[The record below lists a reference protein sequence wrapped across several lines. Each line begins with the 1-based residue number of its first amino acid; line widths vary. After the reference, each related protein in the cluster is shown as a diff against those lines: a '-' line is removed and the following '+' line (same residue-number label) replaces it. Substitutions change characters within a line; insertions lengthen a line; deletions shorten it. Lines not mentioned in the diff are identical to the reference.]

1 MKKSGRMS
9 DSSSVLG
16 ALRPGNRG
24 VSVREATVPLA
35 SRVLTATGILVTA
48 LGLVVMVGWHIDN
61 SRFTR
66 IFPGATPMFYNTA
79 AGFVGLGI
87 ALLALNMGR
96 RRIGALFAVLTGALS
111 LATLLEH
118 MTGLSLG
125 IDQVIMTGPEG
136 AQYPGRMAPNTAVGL
151 TVMAVAI
158 LLMVRAER
166 PRWRPTAVALM
177 ASLVLAIGLISLAL
191 GYSNAPSTYGWG
203 PLCLMAMNTAAGLC
217 LMGGGLLV
225 LAWREDRTIIGL
237 PSWLYL
243 VASVAAL
250 TMTVSLWRVL
260 AVNERAHI
268 ERAVQAALSEFKQE
282 LITDMKSR
290 VAGLERSARWWDH
303 KGLPLEADW
312 AFETRL
318 LMEDMPGYTAIAWVD
333 PSFRVRW
340 VSPAQS
346 NRGLAGAN
354 LGQDANC
361 RAALELARSQ
371 RALTFT
377 HPVAQL
383 GGGQGIDFYI
393 PLYRGQQFDG
403 YIAGRFKADDLFNSI
418 VPSSLAPDY
427 AVEIREGGVLLY
439 RRAPEY
445 QRRDPAWGRAGVVR
459 LWNTEWTV
467 TAWPTDQVLAL
478 ESGISQVVLAAGL
491 LLSGLLG
498 TAVYLAQAAWLRTRV
513 VEHLKEGLESEV
525 TQRRRLEEELNQFF
539 TLSLDMLCIA
549 GFDGYFKRLNQ
560 AWTHC
565 LGWSLE
571 ELSTQPFSTFIH
583 AEDVNKTV
591 EAVEQ
596 QQQGASVVAFEN
608 RYRTK
613 DGSYR
618 WLRWNSMPA
627 PDRQLIYAAA
637 RDVTAERAASEAL
650 VRARDDLEQ
659 RVRQRTAELEKSNQS
674 LHQREEFFRRLF
686 EDSPSGAA
694 VVGLDHK
701 LHQANRAF
709 CDVVGFSPSEL
720 SALTFEELTY
730 PEDIGGGVRLFADMI
745 AGQIPGYHLTN
756 RYVHKSGEIIWVE
769 LTATVIRDPQGKV
782 LASLSM
788 IEDVTER
795 RRHDEQISSLNR
807 ELQERIAQLTDLNQE
822 MESFNYSISH
832 DLRAPLR
839 HMDGFSRILLEDHD
853 LVLSADARN
862 CAGRIRESASRMGR
876 MVDGLLSLSRTSRRE
891 LDMQLTSLGSLVE
904 DSIADLQAD
913 LEEREIEWRVAE
925 LPHVECDP
933 TLTRQ
938 VFANLLSNAVKFTNM
953 RKPAIIEVGYT
964 APAGVPVLFV
974 QDNGAGFDMKYA
986 DKLFGVFQRL
996 HRREDFEGTG
1006 VGLATVQRIV
1016 HKHGG
1021 RIWAKAEPD
1030 KGATFFFT
1038 LGPSPP
1044 APPESDLEPATT
1056 LGEEYVQRS
1065 S

>member
-1 MKKSGRMS
+1 M
-9 DSSSVLG
+9 
-16 ALRPGNRG
+16 A
-24 VSVREATVPLA
+24 
-35 SRVLTATGILVTA
+35 
-48 LGLVVMVGWHIDN
+48 GWHIDN
-61 SRFTR
+61 PRFTR

-79 AGFVGLGI
+79 ASFVGLGI
-87 ALLALNMGR
+87 ALLALNRGQR
-96 RRIGALFAVLTGALS
+96 RLGALFAVLTGALS
-111 LATLLEH
+111 LATLFEH

-125 IDQVIMTGPEG
+125 IDQMIKTGSEG
-136 AQYPGRMAPNTAVGL
+136 APHPGRMAPTAAVGL
-151 TVMAVAI
+151 TVMAAAI
-158 LLMVRAER
+158 LLLVRTER

-191 GYSNAPSTYGWG
+191 GYSNAPSRYSWG
-203 PLCLMAMNTAAGLC
+203 PLLLMAMNTAAGLC

-243 VASVAAL
+243 VVTVAAL
-250 TMTVSLWRVL
+250 TITVSLWRVL
-260 AVNERAHI
+260 AVNEHAHI

-290 VAGLERSARWWDH
+290 VSGLERSARRWNH

-318 LMEDMPGYTAIAWVD
+318 LVEDMPGYTAIAWVD
-333 PSFRVRW
+333 PSLRVRW
-340 VSPAQS
+340 VSPS
-346 NRGLAGAN
+346 NRELAGAN
-354 LGQDANC
+354 LGQDASC
-361 RAALELARSQ
+361 RAAMELARIQ
-371 RALTFT
+371 RTPAFT
-377 HPVAQL
+377 HPVAQF
-383 GGGQGIDFYI
+383 GGGRGIDFYI

-418 VPSSLAPDY
+418 VPSSLATGY
-427 AVEIREGGVLLY
+427 AVEIREGGALLY
-439 RRAPEY
+439 RRAPAY
-445 QRRDPAWGRAGVVR
+445 QRRDPAWGRAAVVQ

-478 ESGISQVVLAAGL
+478 ESGISQVVLAAGV
-491 LLSGLLG
+491 LLSVLLG

-513 VEHLKEGLESEV
+513 AERLKEGLETEAA
-525 TQRRRLEEELNQFF
+525 QRRRLEEELSQFF

-560 AWTHC
+560 AWTSC
-565 LGWSLE
+565 LGWSIE

-591 EAVEQ
+591 EAVQE
-596 QQQGASVVAFEN
+596 QQQGAGVVAFEN

-627 PDRQLIYAAA
+627 PNRQLIYAAA
-637 RDVTAERAASEAL
+637 RDVTAEKAASEAVL
-650 VRARDDLEQ
+650 RARDELEQ
-659 RVRQRTAELEKSNQS
+659 RVRQRTAELEESNQS
-674 LHQREEFFRRLF
+674 LR
-686 EDSPSGAA
+686 
-694 VVGLDHK
+694 
-701 LHQANRAF
+701 
-709 CDVVGFSPSEL
+709 
-720 SALTFEELTY
+720 
-730 PEDIGGGVRLFADMI
+730 
-745 AGQIPGYHLTN
+745 
-756 RYVHKSGEIIWVE
+756 
-769 LTATVIRDPQGKV
+769 
-782 LASLSM
+782 
-788 IEDVTER
+788 
-795 RRHDEQISSLNR
+795 
-807 ELQERIAQLTDLNQE
+807 DLNQE

-853 LVLSADARN
+853 LVLSADARH
-862 CAGRIRESASRMGR
+862 CAGRIRDSASRMGR
-876 MVDGLLSLSRTSRRE
+876 MVDGLLALSRTSRRE
-891 LDMQLTSLGSLVE
+891 LDMQLTGLGSLVE

-913 LEEREIEWRVAE
+913 LGGREIDWRLAE
-925 LPHVECDP
+925 LPRVECDP

-964 APAGVPVLFV
+964 VSAGPPVLFV
-974 QDNGAGFDMKYA
+974 RDNGVGFDMKYA
-986 DKLFGVFQRL
+986 EKLFGVFQRL
-996 HRREDFEGTG
+996 HRPEDFEGTG

-1030 KGATFFFT
+1030 KGAAFFFT

-1044 APPESDLEPATT
+1044 AQPESDLEPATT
-1056 LGEEYVQRS
+1056 SLREEYVQRS